1 MWYNKKNDEIKKYP
15 IYYHGEKYEIRLKI
29 YNHKD
34 YFNNIYKKR
43 FVIIY
48 KVKEYKIFFK
58 KIFKYKKVF
67 DLELPILTTINKGTR
82 YDREP
87 NRNSEDYYVELFNAI
102 FKSYIQG
109 LNDEKAEQ
117 ELEKKQIEA
126 LENWHGI
133 IE

>member
-109 LNDEKAEQ
+109 LNNEKAEQ
-117 ELEKKQIEA
+117 ELEKNK
-126 LENWHGI
+126 
-133 IE
+133 

>member
-34 YFNNIYKKR
+34 SFNNIYKKR

>member
-109 LNDEKAEQ
+109 LNNEKAEQ